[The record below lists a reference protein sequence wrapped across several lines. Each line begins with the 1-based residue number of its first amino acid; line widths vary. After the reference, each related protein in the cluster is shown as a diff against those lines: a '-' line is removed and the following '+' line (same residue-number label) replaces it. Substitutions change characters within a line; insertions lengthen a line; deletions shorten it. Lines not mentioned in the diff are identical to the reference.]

1 MKTKASRRF
10 LLLLIVLLAVD
21 WQMMA
26 GHVSAD
32 EWSLSSLMGELGGRA
47 NGKAQFV
54 EEKHLSV
61 LDTPIEL
68 SGTLAF
74 APGWLEKHTLQ
85 PRPERMIVDG
95 GTLIIETGPDR
106 KSRRLRLQ
114 DYPAIWGL
122 VEGMR
127 ATLTGDLETLRR
139 FYDIELHGTRE
150 DWELLMV
157 PSRGD
162 VSAVVRLVSIRGG
175 NGQIRIIEVV
185 QANGD
190 RSVMRVEEAAS

>member
-1 MKTKASRRF
+1 MKIRPSRRF
-10 LLLLIVLLAVD
+10 LLLVIFFLAVD
-21 WQMMA
+21 WHLTS
-26 GHVSAD
+26 GHVSAG
-32 EWSLSSLMGELGGRA
+32 EWSLTSLMQELGGRA
-47 NGKAQFV
+47 SGKARFS
-54 EEKHLSV
+54 EEKHLNV
-61 LDTPIEL
+61 LDTPIEI

-85 PRPERMIVDG
+85 PRPERMIVEG
-95 GTLIIETGPDR
+95 GTLILETGPDR
-106 KSRRLRLQ
+106 KTRRLRLE

-139 FYDIELHGTRE
+139 FYGIELHGTQE
-150 DWELLMV
+150 DWELLMI
-157 PSRGD
+157 PSRRD

-175 NGQIRIIEVV
+175 NGRIKIIEVV

-190 RSVMRVEEAAS
+190 RSVMHVEEIA

>member
-1 MKTKASRRF
+1 
-10 LLLLIVLLAVD
+10 
-21 WQMMA
+21 MA
-26 GHVSAD
+26 GQAFAD
-32 EWSLSSLMGELGGRA
+32 EWNLQSLMQELGGRA
-47 NGKAQFV
+47 TGKARFF
-54 EEKHLSV
+54 EKKHLSV
-61 LDTPIEL
+61 LDEPIEV

-95 GTLIIETGPDR
+95 GKLIIEIGPER
-106 KSRRLRLQ
+106 KTRRLRLQ

-139 FYDIELHGTRE
+139 FYDIELHGTRG
-150 DWELLMV
+150 DWELLMI
-157 PSRGD
+157 PSRSE

-175 NGQIRIIEVV
+175 NGHITIIEVV
-185 QANGD
+185 QASGD
-190 RSVMRVEEAAS
+190 RSVMHVEELTS